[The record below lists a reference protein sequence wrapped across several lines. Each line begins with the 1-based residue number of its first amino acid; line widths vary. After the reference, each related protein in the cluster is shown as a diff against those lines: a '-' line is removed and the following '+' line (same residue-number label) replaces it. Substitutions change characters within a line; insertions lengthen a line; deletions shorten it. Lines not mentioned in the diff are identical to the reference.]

1 MADVVE
7 VAPGVRRLTAPN
19 PSPMTAGGTQTYVL
33 GAGEIAVIDPG
44 PASDA
49 HVAAILA
56 LGQVS
61 HILVT
66 HAHRDHSGA
75 VYALAHASGAPV
87 FAFGAAQEG
96 RSALMSEL
104 AARGGLAGGEGI
116 DPDFKPDWRLHH
128 GAVLEGPGW
137 SLEALHTPGHLSSH
151 LSFALLGQD
160 VIFTGDT
167 VMGWSTTLISPPD
180 GSVAAFLASM
190 DLLAARP
197 ERRYLPGHG

>member
-75 VYALAHASGAPV
+75 VHALAHASGAPV
-87 FAFGAAQEG
+87 FAFGAAQAG

-116 DPDFKPDWRLHH
+116 DP
-128 GAVLEGPGW
+128 
-137 SLEALHTPGHLSSH
+137 
-151 LSFALLGQD
+151 
-160 VIFTGDT
+160 
-167 VMGWSTTLISPPD
+167 
-180 GSVAAFLASM
+180 
-190 DLLAARP
+190 
-197 ERRYLPGHG
+197 